1 MGSQNVR
8 MRFDGAASMLGDS
21 RDILLKTDAAGY
33 FDTTFVLKEPTYYTI
48 SRNTLYLTPGDDMT
62 IKVTQTN
69 TEAEF
74 SGIGA
79 EANNYMKFRLFP
91 KGGSYLEAGGNLRG
105 DFVSTKALVDSL
117 AAIRMHTLDT
127 LSNVSDAFKK
137 LETARIK
144 ADIINSYIC
153 YASYSRMFAEV
164 KNEEEMRAKWN
175 EFNVSLTQDVTPL
188 YKEIVNEDML
198 NVAVV
203 RDVLSYQEDSTLAS
217 LWFKDISI
225 PARTTELYAC
235 AKIVDNLRN
244 EASEQTVNE
253 AKAFLQTVKNADFAT
268 EIEGKIVQASKLL
281 PGQPAIDFEMLDVE
295 GNVKHL
301 ADFKGKVIYIDLW
314 ATWCGPCI
322 QESPAFEAL
331 GKKYVGKDIVFLP
344 VSTDTTTKP
353 WLRYLDGHKKELTQ
367 YHSNDVAL
375 KESWAIMYIPR
386 FILIDKHLTC
396 IKKLIKS
403 IAVTDGRFA
412 YPTDSIQAGLY
423 CFSLQNMERGEY
435 LQQYANLFL
444 EPKSMQL
451 TLGKDK
457 YDQLSLH
464 ATGSALQEQYEAL
477 QEAKYVAG
485 NRMVL
490 DSLDHMFYEA
500 REKGDREEMERIR
513 EVSSPYYES
522 ASEQTRKLINGEIA
536 KNKGSYFG
544 LYLYYTYRFQN
555 HTFNTVEEIDEAR
568 NFIGSFDE
576 ASRRSGIY
584 VKMQEGLDKFAR
596 CATGSV
602 APAITGIDLK
612 GNSVSLNDFKGKYV
626 LVDFWFAGCSWC
638 RKETPYL
645 LKTYNAF
652 KDKGFT
658 IYGVSTD
665 RREEDW
671 KKAIEED
678 KSYWNQVLLQKD
690 DVKDVLESYCIVGFP
705 HIILVDPEGK
715 IVAKELRGDDLY
727 NTVEKFVNGAK

>member
-1 MGSQNVR
+1 MKKLTIMMATAALCCCLGSCNSGTKQELANTVHLKGQLLDMGSQNVR

-79 EANNYMKFRLFP
+79 EANNYMKFRLFRKVVLIWKP
-91 KGGSYLEAGGNLRG
+91 VVTCVEY
-105 DFVSTKALVDSL
+105 FVSTKALVDSL

-153 YASYSRMFAEV
+153 YASYSRMFAGV
-164 KNEEEMRAKWN
+164 KTEEEMRAKWN

-188 YKEIVNEDML
+188 YKEIMNEDML

-367 YHSNDVAL
+367 YHSNDVDF
-375 KESWAIMYIPR
+375 K
-386 FILIDKHLTC
+386 
-396 IKKLIKS
+396 
-403 IAVTDGRFA
+403 
-412 YPTDSIQAGLY
+412 
-423 CFSLQNMERGEY
+423 
-435 LQQYANLFL
+435 
-444 EPKSMQL
+444 
-451 TLGKDK
+451 
-457 YDQLSLH
+457 
-464 ATGSALQEQYEAL
+464 
-477 QEAKYVAG
+477 
-485 NRMVL
+485 
-490 DSLDHMFYEA
+490 
-500 REKGDREEMERIR
+500 
-513 EVSSPYYES
+513 
-522 ASEQTRKLINGEIA
+522 RKLGYHVY
-536 KNKGSYFG
+536 SSFYF
-544 LYLYYTYRFQN
+544 
-555 HTFNTVEEIDEAR
+555 D
-568 NFIGSFDE
+568 
-576 ASRRSGIY
+576 
-584 VKMQEGLDKFAR
+584 
-596 CATGSV
+596 
-602 APAITGIDLK
+602 
-612 GNSVSLNDFKGKYV
+612 
-626 LVDFWFAGCSWC
+626 
-638 RKETPYL
+638 
-645 LKTYNAF
+645 
-652 KDKGFT
+652 
-658 IYGVSTD
+658 
-665 RREEDW
+665 
-671 KKAIEED
+671 
-678 KSYWNQVLLQKD
+678 
-690 DVKDVLESYCIVGFP
+690 
-705 HIILVDPEGK
+705 
-715 IVAKELRGDDLY
+715 
-727 NTVEKFVNGAK
+727 

>member
-1 MGSQNVR
+1 MKKLTIMMATAALCCCLGSCNSGTKQELANTVHLKGQLLDMGSQNVR

-153 YASYSRMFAEV
+153 YASYSRMFAGV
-164 KNEEEMRAKWN
+164 KTEEEMRAKWN

-188 YKEIVNEDML
+188 YKEIMNEDML

-225 PARTTELYAC
+225 PARTTELYACAKIVDNLRNEASELYAC

-386 FILIDKHLTC
+386 FILIDKDFN
-396 IKKLIKS
+396 I
-403 IAVTDGRFA
+403 VNA
-412 YPTDSIQAGLY
+412 YAP
-423 CFSLQNMERGEY
+423 R
-435 LQQYANLFL
+435 
-444 EPKSMQL
+444 P
-451 TLGKDK
+451 
-457 YDQLSLH
+457 
-464 ATGSALQEQYEAL
+464 
-477 QEAKYVAG
+477 
-485 NRMVL
+485 
-490 DSLDHMFYEA
+490 
-500 REKGDREEMERIR
+500 
-513 EVSSPYYES
+513 SS
-522 ASEQTRKLINGEIA
+522 
-536 KNKGSYFG
+536 
-544 LYLYYTYRFQN
+544 
-555 HTFNTVEEIDEAR
+555 EEIGTLID
-568 NFIGSFDE
+568 
-576 ASRRSGIY
+576 
-584 VKMQEGLDKFAR
+584 
-596 CATGSV
+596 SV
-602 APAITGIDLK
+602 
-612 GNSVSLNDFKGKYV
+612 LNK
-626 LVDFWFAGCSWC
+626 
-638 RKETPYL
+638 
-645 LKTYNAF
+645 
-652 KDKGFT
+652 
-658 IYGVSTD
+658 
-665 RREEDW
+665 
-671 KKAIEED
+671 
-678 KSYWNQVLLQKD
+678 
-690 DVKDVLESYCIVGFP
+690 
-705 HIILVDPEGK
+705 
-715 IVAKELRGDDLY
+715 
-727 NTVEKFVNGAK
+727 

>member
-1 MGSQNVR
+1 MATAALCCCLGSCNSGTKQELANTVHLKGQLLDMGSQNVR

-21 RDILLKTDAAGY
+21 RDILLKTDASGH

-105 DFVSTKALVDSL
+105 DFVSTKA
-117 AAIRMHTLDT
+117 
-127 LSNVSDAFKK
+127 
-137 LETARIK
+137 
-144 ADIINSYIC
+144 DIINSYIC
-153 YASYSRMFAEV
+153 YASYSRMFAGV

-188 YKEIVNEDML
+188 YKEIMNEDML

-253 AKAFLQTVKNADFAT
+253 AKAFLQTVKNADFVT

-301 ADFKGKVIYIDLW
+301 ADFRGKVIYIDLW

-331 GKKYVGKDIVFLP
+331 GKKYAGKDIVFLP

-386 FILIDKHLTC
+386 FILIDKDFN
-396 IKKLIKS
+396 I
-403 IAVTDGRFA
+403 VNA
-412 YPTDSIQAGLY
+412 YAP
-423 CFSLQNMERGEY
+423 R
-435 LQQYANLFL
+435 
-444 EPKSMQL
+444 P
-451 TLGKDK
+451 
-457 YDQLSLH
+457 
-464 ATGSALQEQYEAL
+464 
-477 QEAKYVAG
+477 
-485 NRMVL
+485 
-490 DSLDHMFYEA
+490 
-500 REKGDREEMERIR
+500 
-513 EVSSPYYES
+513 SS
-522 ASEQTRKLINGEIA
+522 
-536 KNKGSYFG
+536 
-544 LYLYYTYRFQN
+544 
-555 HTFNTVEEIDEAR
+555 EEIGTLID
-568 NFIGSFDE
+568 
-576 ASRRSGIY
+576 
-584 VKMQEGLDKFAR
+584 
-596 CATGSV
+596 SV
-602 APAITGIDLK
+602 
-612 GNSVSLNDFKGKYV
+612 LNK
-626 LVDFWFAGCSWC
+626 
-638 RKETPYL
+638 
-645 LKTYNAF
+645 
-652 KDKGFT
+652 
-658 IYGVSTD
+658 
-665 RREEDW
+665 
-671 KKAIEED
+671 
-678 KSYWNQVLLQKD
+678 
-690 DVKDVLESYCIVGFP
+690 
-705 HIILVDPEGK
+705 
-715 IVAKELRGDDLY
+715 
-727 NTVEKFVNGAK
+727 

>member
-1 MGSQNVR
+1 MKKLTIMMATAALCCCLGSCNSGTKQELANTVHLKGQLLDMGSQNVR

-117 AAIRMHTLDT
+117 AAIRVHTLDT

-153 YASYSRMFAEV
+153 YASYSRMFAGV
-164 KNEEEMRAKWN
+164 KTEEEMRAKWN

-188 YKEIVNEDML
+188 CKEIMNEDML

-268 EIEGKIVQASKLL
+268 EIEGKIIQASKLL

-386 FILIDKHLTC
+386 FILIDKDFN
-396 IKKLIKS
+396 I
-403 IAVTDGRFA
+403 VNA
-412 YPTDSIQAGLY
+412 YAP
-423 CFSLQNMERGEY
+423 R
-435 LQQYANLFL
+435 
-444 EPKSMQL
+444 P
-451 TLGKDK
+451 
-457 YDQLSLH
+457 
-464 ATGSALQEQYEAL
+464 
-477 QEAKYVAG
+477 
-485 NRMVL
+485 
-490 DSLDHMFYEA
+490 
-500 REKGDREEMERIR
+500 
-513 EVSSPYYES
+513 SS
-522 ASEQTRKLINGEIA
+522 
-536 KNKGSYFG
+536 
-544 LYLYYTYRFQN
+544 
-555 HTFNTVEEIDEAR
+555 EEIGTLID
-568 NFIGSFDE
+568 
-576 ASRRSGIY
+576 
-584 VKMQEGLDKFAR
+584 
-596 CATGSV
+596 SV
-602 APAITGIDLK
+602 
-612 GNSVSLNDFKGKYV
+612 LNK
-626 LVDFWFAGCSWC
+626 
-638 RKETPYL
+638 
-645 LKTYNAF
+645 
-652 KDKGFT
+652 
-658 IYGVSTD
+658 
-665 RREEDW
+665 
-671 KKAIEED
+671 
-678 KSYWNQVLLQKD
+678 
-690 DVKDVLESYCIVGFP
+690 
-705 HIILVDPEGK
+705 
-715 IVAKELRGDDLY
+715 
-727 NTVEKFVNGAK
+727 